1 MRAWTVSKYKKISYL
16 IEIIFGL
23 ILLINGVILLINH
36 FGYLP
41 EKLSSLLDIDAIF
54 NRSAQDWRSLI
65 EFIHTMT
72 TLHIGAL
79 VMICMGITIIAAGI
93 HTKRSL

>member
-1 MRAWTVSKYKKISYL
+1 MRAWTASKYKKISYL

-41 EKLSSLLDIDAIF
+41 EKFSAFLSIDSIF
-54 NRSAQDWRSLI
+54 NKSAQEWRSFI
-65 EFIHTMT
+65 EFIHTMAT
-72 TLHIGAL
+72 FHLGAL